1 MSQLRL
7 YDKDS
12 KEFKLNVTQFQSTM
26 SSQIN
31 TVQVRKMLHHFPIR
45 CGQPDISF
53 TVHYPSMDDKHEFEA
68 FVRKHQLSARD
79 DNNAEVR
86 LWWPERNISNWTGY
100 IVTYRVAE
108 RRFQSAPQATF
119 GVSLVNSLMSTKTTL
134 ATRGIDVAKILGI
147 QIGAYTGQ
155 YENDNSTIIIPP
167 SPTSN
172 TPPVNPQDLPRNAG
186 NIPTPP
192 LPITAG
198 G

>member
-1 MSQLRL
+1 MSQLHL
-7 YDKDS
+7 FDKDS

-45 CGQPDISF
+45 CGQPDINF
-53 TVHYPSMDDKHEFEA
+53 TVHYASLDDKREFEA

-79 DNNAEVR
+79 DSNAEVR

-100 IVTYRVAE
+100 IVSYRVAE

-119 GVSLVNSLMSTKTTL
+119 GVSLINSLMSTKTTL

-147 QIGAYTGQ
+147 QIGPYQGYQ
-155 YENDNSTIIIPP
+155 NDNTIIIPP
-167 SPTSN
+167 SPPSAQN
-172 TPPVNPQDLPRNAG
+172 PPVNPQDLPRNAG
-186 NIPTPP
+186 DIPTPP
-192 LPITAG
+192 LPVQIG
-198 G
+198 R